1 MDNNIEKLKEL
12 ITDHFD
18 KLQKLQ
24 TLLNQYKPT
33 TLVELDSFKPT
44 TLVELDSFKPTTLVC
59 SNEKNHYM
67 RHQCNM
73 RILSKLKTF
82 IRSYDCDKLTFT
94 DYSIKIK
101 NEIGKGVEG
110 SAYLTQIYD
119 EKDYYDI
126 IIKKQNGPNNDEVN
140 NLKVTSD
147 IIYNFYS
154 PHFLYFYNS
163 IPCTE
168 NNYTRKL
175 LLMEKVNGSVL
186 DQIYDKKQK
195 RVIKDKFEN
204 FQPYLKNIISQII
217 ISIFTLHQ
225 YTNCYH
231 NDTFLCNI
239 FLIEYNDSYKSYL
252 KYNINDIDYKL
263 ELSKYLVVLGDYG
276 DTTNFYVN
284 FDYFLKIIYDYV
296 RPLNDLLKYLHNKDE
311 DKDEFIELSETNKN
325 FMIDILKIL
334 LKYNKNIK
342 NHLELNFEINEL
354 NYIKTEEIKMINEI
368 ISKYLIKSDNVN
380 DNTNFYN
387 SSPYYLNNKE
397 YIPKIN
403 SSTNN
408 TTQNKYKFNNN
419 FVSKFTMG
427 TYKFETEYIYI
438 YHFVKNNNIEF

>member
-18 KLQKLQ
+18 KLQNLQ
-24 TLLNQYKPT
+24 TLLNQY
-33 TLVELDSFKPT
+33 KPT

-119 EKDYYDI
+119 KKDYYDI

-276 DTTNFYVN
+276 DTTNFYLYSYSN
-284 FDYFLKIIYDYV
+284 YFLPIIYDYI
-296 RPLNDLLKYLHNKDE
+296 RPLNDLLKYLYNKNKDKE
-311 DKDEFIELSETNKN
+311 NDEFIELSETNKN
-325 FMIDILKIL
+325 FMIDIVKIL

-342 NHLELNFEINEL
+342 SYLESNFYINEL

-368 ISKYLIKSDNVN
+368 ISEYFIKSDSVN

-387 SSPYYLNNKE
+387 SLPYYLNNKE

-403 SSTNN
+403 SSIDKIPE
-408 TTQNKYKFNNN
+408 NKYRFNNK
-419 FVSKFTMG
+419 FVSEYTMG
-427 TYKFETEYIYI
+427 TYKVETDYIYI
-438 YHFVKNNNIEF
+438 YHFVQNNNIVF